1 MNEEEIKAMQE
12 ENARLKAH
20 SDKLLG
26 ELKAAKKGSSVDY
39 AEFEIVK
46 SQYSD
51 LQDKFDKINKSS
63 KAEIDKLSNS
73 LKEKESVLSK
83 HLIDGGLSAAL
94 AKNGVAPQL
103 MDGAMALLRQNAVI
117 GDGYAVKLGDKALD
131 EAVKEWISGEVG
143 KFYVQAR
150 GNSGGGAAGG
160 SGGGSKNVMSRA
172 NFDELSPVDKMNHI
186 RSGGKVE

>member
-26 ELKAAKKGSSVDY
+26 ELKAAKKGTSVDY
-39 AEFEIVK
+39 AEFELVK

-51 LQDKFDKINKSS
+51 LQAQFDKVNKSS

-73 LKEKESVLSK
+73 LKEKDSVLSR

-103 MDGAMALLRQNAVI
+103 MDGAMALLRQSAAI
-117 GDGYAVKLGDKALD
+117 GDGYSVKLGDKALD
-131 EAVKEWISGEVG
+131 EAVKDWVSGDVG
-143 KFYVQAR
+143 KFYVSGR
-150 GNSGGGAAGG
+150 GNSGGGASG
-160 SGGGSKNVMSRA
+160 SSASGSKNVMSRD
-172 NFDELSPVDKMNHI
+172 NFDSLAASEKMNFI
-186 RSGGKVE
+186 RAGGKVE

>member
-26 ELKAAKKGSSVDY
+26 ELKAAKKGTSVDY
-39 AEFEIVK
+39 AEFELVK

-51 LQDKFDKINKSS
+51 LQVQFDKVSKLS

-73 LKEKESVLSK
+73 LKEKDGVLSR

-103 MDGAMALLRQNAVI
+103 MDGAMALLRQSAAI
-117 GDGYAVKLGDKALD
+117 GDGYSVKLGDKALD
-131 EAVKEWISGEVG
+131 EAVKDWVNGDVG
-143 KFYVQAR
+143 KFYVSGR
-150 GNSGGGAAGG
+150 GNSGGGATG
-160 SGGGSKNVMSRA
+160 SSASGSKNTMSRD
-172 NFDELSPVDKMNHI
+172 NFDSLAASEKMNFI
-186 RSGGKVE
+186 RAGGKVE

>member
-1 MNEEEIKAMQE
+1 VNEEEIKAMQE

-63 KAEIDKLSNS
+63 KVEIDKLSNS

-103 MDGAMALLRQNAVI
+103 MDGAMALLRQSAAI

-131 EAVKEWISGEVG
+131 EAVKDWVVGDVG
-143 KFYVQAR
+143 KFYVSGR
-150 GNSGGGAAGG
+150 GNSGGGATGSSANGG
-160 SGGGSKNVMSRA
+160 KNTMSRD
-172 NFDELSPVDKMNHI
+172 NFDSLAASEKMNFI